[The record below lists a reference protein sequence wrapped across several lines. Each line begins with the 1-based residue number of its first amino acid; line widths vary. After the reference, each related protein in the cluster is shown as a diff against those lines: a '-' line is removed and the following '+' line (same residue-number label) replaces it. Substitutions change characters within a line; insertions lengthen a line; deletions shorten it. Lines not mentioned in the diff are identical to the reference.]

1 MNSNN
6 WIYLAAGLILGIG
19 FRSFK
24 SNRSRLKSE
33 ALSSA
38 QTDNNNT
45 SNSHNNTSIRNQV
58 DREQELLQNIKQTQI
73 AYHLAQEMSQFKGGF
88 LSRTT
93 HVLRS
98 PLNGLI
104 GLHQLILSDLCEN
117 PEEEREFIEQ
127 AHDRAMKLLKLI
139 DEILNVS
146 RAEYGTNRLDMQSQ
160 PLTELLQ
167 EVYDLTYMLAENRN
181 YPFQL
186 QLPEKEIYT
195 KTDVR
200 WLRQVLISLIETT
213 IGQMEVM
220 MEEGRICLST
230 ATTVNGTNLSPEIN
244 PEINPNNYATIWL
257 DIPTFAFPS
266 SEAIDLMTAE
276 IKVNPKSPEPKV
288 APGMKLLLSQ
298 IMLDVLG
305 GKLEIIP
312 YPVDS
317 EDSQEMTRLEI
328 SIPLETAEIALVQ
341 QVGNQG

>member
-6 WIYLAAGLILGIG
+6 LIYLAAGLLLGIG
-19 FRSFK
+19 FRGFFV
-24 SNRSRLKSE
+24 RSKPKPE
-33 ALSSA
+33 VLSSSLLG
-38 QTDNNNT
+38 NNSKNT
-45 SNSHNNTSIRNQV
+45 IVKNQV
-58 DREQELLQNIKQTQI
+58 DKEKELLQKIKQTQM
-73 AYHLAQEMSQFKGGF
+73 AYNLVQEMSHFKAGF
-88 LSRTT
+88 LARTT

-139 DEILNVS
+139 DEILNVA
-146 RAEYGTNRLDMQSQ
+146 RVEYGTNRLDMQPQ

-186 QLPEKEIYT
+186 QLPEKEIYVA
-195 KTDVR
+195 TDVR

-213 IGQMEVM
+213 IGQMEVK
-220 MEEGRICLST
+220 MEEGRICLAT
-230 ATTVNGTNLSPEIN
+230 AHVDETALNPKISSNIN
-244 PEINPNNYATIWL
+244 SNNCATIWL
-257 DIPTFAFPS
+257 DIPTFAFAS
-266 SEAIDLMTAE
+266 SEAIDVMTAN
-276 IKVNPKSPEPKV
+276 IKVNPKSPEPEV

-298 IMLDVLG
+298 TILDALG
-305 GKLEIIP
+305 GKLEILP
-312 YPVDS
+312 YPGDS

-328 SIPLETAEIALVQ
+328 SIPLGTAETAFVQ
-341 QVGNQG
+341 KIGNQG